1 MSSGIKLYDDALIE
15 KIRAW
20 NKNLQVTITSP
31 DETRRIFEVT
41 ADKRNDKPIT
51 LPLLCLRRV
60 GGFRLLS
67 PNKDVK
73 SFDGFTLKANIKR
86 SVQLNVIP
94 VSVDYRLD
102 IYTRYFSEVDEYTRN
117 LIFNLTNYP
126 KLEIVLPYEDM
137 KVIHNAYIDLSPEV
151 EDNSDIPE
159 RLFPGQFSRMTINF
173 TLNDAYLWDI
183 RNRDNFEIEAN
194 VEL

>member
-60 GGFRLLS
+60 GGFSLLS

-94 VSVDYRLD
+94 VAVDYRLD

-126 KLEIVLPYEDM
+126 KLEVVLPYEDM